1 MCAVGTP
8 ELLAAVAAMQK
19 SPIAISKL
27 SLFKEILFIIFPL
40 SEDIRVLYL

>member
-1 MCAVGTP
+1 MGTP
-8 ELLAAVAAMQK
+8 ELLAAVAVAAMQK